1 MPSFDISSEL
11 DKHEATNAIDQA
23 NREISTRFDFKG
35 IDARYT
41 LENQTIT
48 LKAETDFHLQQMR
61 DILNNKF
68 VKREIDLRH
77 MKINDPILQHKHA
90 TQTITLLEGIDQ
102 DSAKKIV
109 KILKETKLKVQ
120 ASIQGD
126 KVRVTGKKRDDLQEA
141 ITFLKKQ
148 ELNLPLQFGNFRD

>member
-11 DKHEATNAIDQA
+11 DKHEVTNAIDQA
-23 NREISTRFDFKG
+23 NREVSTRFDFKG

-41 LENQTIT
+41 LENQTVT
-48 LKAETDFHLQQMR
+48 LKGETEFHLQQMR

-77 MKINDPILQHKHA
+77 LKLNDPILQHKQA

-148 ELNLPLQFGNFRD
+148 ELNLPLQFGNFRE